1 MIHRWIA
8 VLFGAVLASAAS
20 AAGNNTDVVRDLAGR
35 IGPIV
40 GSALACTDIARPR
53 IQTIVEKFA
62 AVIREASSNEA
73 ERDDL
78 TQLLNRSVAAGR
90 NAVTAG
96 KMDCKLAERQL
107 ADLERSIAAPGP
119 TLSGVIGPAPAV
131 AATSIAPGPVGP
143 PVRGVTDAEIRF
155 GIAAPFSGP
164 AKELGR
170 QMKLGIDTAFNRIN
184 EAGGVE
190 GRMLRLI
197 AADCGYEPT
206 RTPDAMKQLYEKEQ
220 VFGFIGNVGTPTAAV
235 AVPYALEG
243 RAAVFGA
250 VSGAHGA

>member
-1 MIHRWIA
+1 MHLDKTNEKPNEGEAAMPEQGSGATLMRIAKTSRWIA
-8 VLFGAVLASAAS
+8 VVAGTLLAGVASAAP
-20 AAGNNTDVVRDLAGR
+20 GNNRDVVRDLAGR
-35 IGPIV
+35 VGPVV

-53 IQTIVEKFA
+53 IQTIIDKFA

-107 ADLERSIAAPGP
+107 ADLERSIAGP
-119 TLSGVIGPAPAV
+119 TLSGGIAPAA
-131 AATSIAPGPVGP
+131 AATAPSAPVTAP
-143 PVRGVTDAEIRF
+143 SQTRGVTDREIRF

-170 QMKLGIDTAFNRIN
+170 QMKLGIDTAFHRIH

-206 RTPDAMKQLYEKEQ
+206 RKA
-220 VFGFIGNVGTPTAAV
+220 
-235 AVPYALEG
+235 
-243 RAAVFGA
+243 
-250 VSGAHGA
+250 

>member
-1 MIHRWIA
+1 MHLDKTNEKPNEGEAAMPEQGSGATLMRIAKTSRWIA
-8 VLFGAVLASAAS
+8 VVAGTLLAGVASAAP
-20 AAGNNTDVVRDLAGR
+20 GNNGDVVPDLAGR
-35 IGPIV
+35 VGPVV

-53 IQTIVEKFA
+53 IQTIVDKFA
-62 AVIREASSNEA
+62 AVIREAPSNEA
-73 ERDDL
+73 ERDAL
-78 TQLLNRSVAAGR
+78 THLLNRSVADGR

-107 ADLERSIAAPGP
+107 ADLERSIAPPGP

-184 EAGGVE
+184 DTGRVN
-190 GRMLRLI
+190 GRMLRLV
-197 AADCGYEPT
+197 AAD
-206 RTPDAMKQLYEKEQ
+206 D
-220 VFGFIGNVGTPTAAV
+220 
-235 AVPYALEG
+235 
-243 RAAVFGA
+243 
-250 VSGAHGA
+250 